1 MIFQSNFLPCF
12 DYMAAIIEENEI
24 KINISD
30 QYRKQSYRNRAYILS
45 PNTIDTLIIPIIKSP
60 NNTEIKEI
68 KIEYKEDWQKLHW
81 KKISNSYRNSP
92 YFEYYDYL
100 IKPVFEKK
108 VVYLIDFNLKCLTL
122 CLKMLNINMTICQ
135 GEYSYFENNNEFISF
150 NAKNRLENQIYYV
163 PISYYQNFGNKFEHN
178 LSILDLILNKGPES
192 LGILKS
198 SRKINVLIEHSK

>member
-12 DYMAAIIEENEI
+12 DFMASILEQNEI

-30 QYRKQSYRNRAYILS
+30 QYRKQSYRNRAYILG
-45 PNTIDTLIIPIIKSP
+45 PNSIEALIIPIIKSP

-68 KIEYKEDWQKLHW
+68 KIEYKEEWQKLHW
-81 KKISNSYRNSP
+81 KKIANSYSNSP

-108 VVYLIDFNLKCLTL
+108 ETYLIDINLQCLTL
-122 CLKMLNINMTICQ
+122 CLKMLNINKTICQ

-150 NAKNRLENQIYYV
+150 NAKNRLENQIFYV
-163 PISYYQNFGNKFEHN
+163 PISYNQNFGNKFEQN
-178 LSILDLILNKGPES
+178 LSILDLIFNKGPES

-198 SRKINVLIEHSK
+198 SRKINVLS